1 MKITLMSLL
10 PCILAPAVATAGSA
24 IHLNSEPGEYIGGG
38 ITQTLSDST
47 GTISLDYTESQL
59 TLGYEDA
66 NTYLDMVFSS
76 PDNQVLEEEHYLNA
90 QRNAFKGA
98 LRAGLTVSMDHRGC
112 NTIDGD
118 FFVHELDLAAANPVI
133 ALDFVQYCGNNDA
146 PLNGSIRINS
156 TLPENL
162 PHPVAVIERPM
173 RQLIDDT
180 HVTLSA
186 EKSYSDSGVIA
197 GYQWE
202 QLNGP
207 TLTLADTNSAT
218 PSFTVP
224 SLPLDGEELTLKLTV
239 TDSFGQNNSQTLT
252 LPLVS
257 KSAPLTYMQ
266 INSPEGDYIGQG
278 KQLYFDDAFSTFSPS
293 INYDNGVS
301 VHIDDGDNWRADFA
315 APYNAALQPGNYQ
328 AERFPFQS
336 DGVSGLSISGD
347 GRGCNTISGGFTVHS
362 IEQQEDQVDS
372 FMASF
377 SQHCGGTQNPA
388 LLGTIALNA
397 RHPSVPTANAGPGF
411 STGQNQTFT
420 LHGQFSSDDSNIAEY
435 QWTLDQPDIDITG
448 ADQAVAQFETPN
460 LDANDDDIIITATLT
475 VTDDEGFKDQDSTT
489 ITVSYQNSVP
499 QANNDNLSIG
509 YWGWQYLN
517 PLENDTD
524 AENNIDPDSLEITQG
539 PSRGYVENL
548 GDGQLRYFPF
558 FFGNKTDSITYR
570 VKDQAGA
577 WSNTAIIT
585 LSH

>member
-1 MKITLMSLL
+1 MKYALMGLL
-10 PCILAPAVATAGSA
+10 PYILAPAVATAGSA
-24 IHLNSEPGEYIGGG
+24 IHLNSEPGDSIGGG

-47 GTISLDYTESQL
+47 GTISLDHTDSKL

-66 NTYLDMVFSS
+66 NTYVDMLFSS
-76 PDNQVLEEEHYLNA
+76 PDNQKLKEAHYLNA
-90 QRNAFKGA
+90 QRNLFKGD
-98 LRAGLTVSMDHRGC
+98 LRAGISVTMDHRGC

-118 FFVHELDLAAANPVI
+118 FFIHELDLAAESPVI

-156 TLPENL
+156 AVPENL

-173 RQLIDDT
+173 RQLIDNT
-180 HVTLSA
+180 HVILSA
-186 EKSYSDSGVIA
+186 EKSYSDSGVIS

-202 QLNGP
+202 QVNGP
-207 TLTLADTNSAT
+207 SITLTDVNSVT

-224 SLPLDGEELTLKLTV
+224 SLPLAGDEITLRLTV
-239 TDSFGQNNSQTLT
+239 TDSLGQHDAQTLT
-252 LPLVS
+252 LPLIS
-257 KSAPLTYMQ
+257 KSAPLTYMW
-266 INSPEGDYIGQG
+266 INSPDGDYIGQG
-278 KQLYFDDAFSTFSPS
+278 KQLYFDDAFSIFNPS

-301 VHIDDGDNWRADFA
+301 VQIDNGDNWRAAFA
-315 APYNAALQPGNYQ
+315 APYDALLQPGNYQ

-347 GRGCNTISGGFTVHS
+347 GRGCNTVSGGFTVHS
-362 IEQQEDQVDS
+362 IEQPEDHIDS

-388 LLGTIALNA
+388 LLGTISLNA

-411 STGQNQTFT
+411 TTGQNQTFT
-420 LHGQFSSDDSNIAEY
+420 LHGQYSSDDSNIAEY
-435 QWTLDQPDIDITG
+435 QWALDQPDIEMTG
-448 ADQAVAQFETPN
+448 ADQSVAQFVTPN
-460 LDANDDDIIITATLT
+460 LNANDEDIIITATLT
-475 VTDDEGFKDQDSTT
+475 VTDDEGFKDQDSTQ
-489 ITVSYQNSVP
+489 ITVTYQNSAP

-509 YWGWQYLN
+509 YWSWQYLT

-524 AENNIDPDSLEITQG
+524 AENNIDPSSIEIIEG
-539 PSRGYVENL
+539 PERGYMENL
-548 GDGQLRYFPF
+548 GNGELRYFPF
-558 FFGNKTDSITYR
+558 FFGKKTDSITYR
-570 VKDQAGA
+570 VKDQAGV